1 MKITIR
7 RFAVLDL
14 MMFAGVASLLCS
26 SEITAATVQANYSLI
41 EVNGS
46 PLPAVSWRTQGN
58 GERCEYLTFGGA
70 LILSANG
77 RSGAFAMERV
87 NCIKDDGSETSKIN
101 DFVMFSSEYEISG
114 TEVTFSYDDGSTD
127 HGYVQG
133 DLLSIKV
140 VGIFEYEGQVTEYT
154 FEQF

>member
-1 MKITIR
+1 MKTTIR
-7 RFAVLDL
+7 RFAVFNL
-14 MMFAGVASLLCS
+14 MMFAGMVSLLCS

-46 PLPAVSWRTQGN
+46 ALPAVSWRTEGN

-70 LILSANG
+70 LVLSADG

-87 NCIKDDGSETSKIN
+87 NCVKGDGSETSRIN

-127 HGYVQG
+127 HGYVDG
-133 DLLSIKV
+133 DLLTIKV
-140 VGIFEYEGQVTEYT
+140 VGIFEYEGQITEFT
-154 FEQF
+154 FEKF